1 MHLAIVL
8 NRNLGLQIIIAQLK
22 ASGGIWQT
30 CEQTIVGKNWSV
42 NCNFSEIIHYGTM
55 SVVAGWLLLE
65 QDGYTPFCYGL
76 RFLTR
81 DKWKGSKKP
90 GYPSISLTSIKSVSQ
105 SINCIQ
111 DALIETLYGAAISKI

>member
-1 MHLAIVL
+1 
-8 NRNLGLQIIIAQLK
+8 
-22 ASGGIWQT
+22 
-30 CEQTIVGKNWSV
+30 
-42 NCNFSEIIHYGTM
+42 M

-90 GYPSISLTSIKSVSQ
+90 GYPSNSISLTSIKSV